1 VAISVVQ
8 SVGLGTWTGNF
19 GSNVTTGSTLIY
31 VTSAYNTTGATIS
44 SSSPVYNS
52 ATPSGST
59 ELATVWS
66 GGTDSAYTAIWML
79 PNVTGGASSIGIT
92 MTNQSTPGDTH
103 TVGLAAYEIAGL
115 GTSPSL
121 DKSSTSSGNS
131 TAVTSGASGAITTTP
146 EIVIGGLVIF
156 GQVMA
161 LVTSPWTSIQLSDQ
175 FQQSGYQI
183 VTSGSSSYTYA
194 QTAGGSAEW
203 VGAVVTVKGTA
214 AASHLPFLYGIV

>member
-1 VAISVVQ
+1 
-8 SVGLGTWTGNF
+8 
-19 GSNVTTGSTLIY
+19 
-31 VTSAYNTTGATIS
+31 
-44 SSSPVYNS
+44 
-52 ATPSGST
+52 
-59 ELATVWS
+59 
-66 GGTDSAYTAIWML
+66 
-79 PNVTGGASSIGIT
+79 VTGGASSIGIT

-103 TVGLAAYEIAGL
+103 TVVLAAYEIAGL

-203 VGAVVTVKGTA
+203 VGAVVTVKGTTV